1 MKNIYWIPLVIVLAL
16 VCTYSSD
23 SNKAKLDLITLASS
37 PTFYPLYCNVDT
49 NLISDCGTASVALAT
64 TGIPGVPGATPTPT
78 ATPAGG
84 GTGNQQNTRFTVTS
98 TLPCS
103 TTSEY
108 ITLKF
113 VYDTTQTQGNID
125 SQQGLNISGGL
136 FGNTI
141 TGRVGTVKWLT
152 QGVDVNPATTG
163 AQRLSYLNVELNVTG
178 EQTTGGTTTTALPRT
193 CYTTDNVNCTALVT
207 QTQCY
212 TTDNKT
218 CTSSSTTSG
227 TTTTVKG
234 TIKCSARNLLPN

>member
-1 MKNIYWIPLVIVLAL
+1 MKFLAFVVIGFGILNG
-16 VCTYSSD
+16 CTSSSD
-23 SNKAKLDLITLASS
+23 SNKAKLDLITLASTA
-37 PTFYPLYCNVDT
+37 TFYPLYCDVDT

-64 TGIPGVPGATPTPT
+64 TGIPGATGATTPTPT
-78 ATPAGG
+78 PTTG
-84 GTGNQQNTRFTVTS
+84 GTSGQQNTRFTVTS

-103 TTSEY
+103 TTAEY

-113 VYDTTQTQGNID
+113 IYDTTQTQGNID

-136 FGNTI
+136 FGNTV

-163 AQRLSYLNVELNVTG
+163 AQRLSFLNVELNVTG
-178 EQTTGGTTTTALPRT
+178 ELSAGGTTTTALPRT

-218 CTSSSTTSG
+218 CSSSSAGTG